1 MDKQDPQK
9 EEMRQRLKDVQ
20 SLPTLPSIATKLN
33 RMVEDSEVTA
43 VQLGSVI
50 EKDQVLT
57 SKLLKAVNSSFFGF
71 PQRIS
76 TVSNAIVLLGFNVIK
91 TLVVT
96 SSIFEIM
103 ESSDVGLFEHS
114 LGCATAAGILAKRRG
129 IKNPEE
135 VSTAG
140 LIHDLGKIVIRAELP
155 DEYSRI
161 LKMSEDLQI
170 PMQEAETKI
179 LGVTHTEIGGWLAR
193 RWNLPICLVL
203 PIEYHHTPE
212 DAPEYREQAAI
223 IHFSDILIRAVGFG
237 SGGDPWVPPLDHKA
251 WSRIKF
257 GKAEGMDILKELE
270 EKIIDLQDFTME
282 IHKTEEDNGSDLL
295 GSS

>member
-1 MDKQDPQK
+1 MDKQDLKK
-9 EEMRQRLKDVQ
+9 EEIRQRLKDVQ

-114 LGCATAAGILAKRRG
+114 LG
-129 IKNPEE
+129 
-135 VSTAG
+135 

-155 DEYSRI
+155 DEYSRMQ
-161 LKMSEDLQI
+161 KMVEDLQI

-251 WSRIKF
+251 WDRIKF